1 MGSISQTCLRAAFTR
16 ADPQTVKIQSHCQ
29 YLFALLGSA
38 FVKALSKHVDEND
51 PWFQKKRNDHLIKIQ
66 HDLKILKNT
75 FSLVYCGWRNPL
87 EDFSD
92 YVKCNK
98 NLNQNNWRFSLLYQ
112 TAITLM
118 TRFHTFFSFKCCLCQ
133 EWAFWLF
140 SILIFFTRNPNEKIF
155 MTHSS
160 VKRPVSVVFK

>member
-1 MGSISQTCLRAAFTR
+1 MGSISQACLRAAFTC
-16 ADPQTVKIQSHCQ
+16 ADPQTVKIQSRCQ

-38 FVKALSKHVDEND
+38 FVNALSKHVDEID
-51 PWFQKKRNDHLIKIQ
+51 PWFQKNEMTTW
-66 HDLKILKNT
+66 LKSNTIWKSLRIL

-140 SILIFFTRNPNEKIF
+140 SILIFLPGIQMRKFSWHIQ
-155 MTHSS
+155 
-160 VKRPVSVVFK
+160 V